1 MTIVIDIQTFS
12 IFFGIFFGIAFG
24 LGLAFIPSLI
34 KYVNEKRKARKAI
47 FKDSMEILRTIR
59 ENEKNHYAIDKK
71 QIKKLLENSMTPK
84 KLCREFRNLEIQINE
99 YNDWLFESD
108 NIFKAEVES
117 KVNKLKDKSKWGP
130 IVNQLGSNLTTHISH
145 LIHDGNL
152 TLEATKEFLFQH
164 WGIDYKVDNIR
175 LREFVDSEDFYK
187 LIDKLKDLEK
197 RASLRMLRK
206 TRKSLLSTVEDT
218 TRWVQRRSKENI
230 TGDRETE
237 FLQVQDL
244 VQ

>member
-71 QIKKLLENSMTPK
+71 PIKKLLENSMTPK

-130 IVNQLGSNLTTHISH
+130 IVNQLGSNLPTRISY
-145 LIHDGNL
+145 LICGGNL

-230 TGDRETE
+230 AGD
-237 FLQVQDL
+237 
-244 VQ
+244 

>member
-1 MTIVIDIQTFS
+1 
-12 IFFGIFFGIAFG
+12 
-24 LGLAFIPSLI
+24 
-34 KYVNEKRKARKAI
+34 
-47 FKDSMEILRTIR
+47 
-59 ENEKNHYAIDKK
+59 
-71 QIKKLLENSMTPK
+71 
-84 KLCREFRNLEIQINE
+84 
-99 YNDWLFESD
+99 
-108 NIFKAEVES
+108 
-117 KVNKLKDKSKWGP
+117 
-130 IVNQLGSNLTTHISH
+130 
-145 LIHDGNL
+145 L

-164 WGIDYKVDNIR
+164 WGRDYKIDVTVEGGSGTIR
-175 LREFVDSEDFYK
+175 LGEFVDSEDFYK